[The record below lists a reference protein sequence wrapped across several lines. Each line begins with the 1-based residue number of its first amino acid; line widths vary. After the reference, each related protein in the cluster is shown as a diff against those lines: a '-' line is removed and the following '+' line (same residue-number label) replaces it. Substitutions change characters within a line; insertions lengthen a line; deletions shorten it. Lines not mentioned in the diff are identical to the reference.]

1 MIYDTWKTTKFGQIE
16 VLRQQVRR
24 NLLILLFEGLVVALK
39 ENFFQE
45 AELERLER
53 EEALKAAEDAAKDA
67 VERGSPLPTDLL
79 LPETAQDDNRLAVD
93 QSAAV
98 TGGSNI
104 DYGDGQLD
112 SMG

>member
-1 MIYDTWKTTKFGQIE
+1 MKT
-16 VLRQQVRR
+16 L
-24 NLLILLFEGLVVALK
+24 
-39 ENFFQE
+39 QE

-98 TGGSNI
+98 TGSNM